1 MAQSEEQVKCVNREL
16 SGQMAEMVRE
26 FDEDKK
32 QALQKYVYLLF
43 IINRYVSKT
52 FVPCIS
58 VLVIDNQQEQN
69 LYRVIPTK
77 VAPLVYVLTNYM
89 CN

>member
-1 MAQSEEQVKCVNREL
+1 MLAPQELNSRLDEVAESEEQVKCVNREL

-43 IINRYVSKT
+43 IAERYVH
-52 FVPCIS
+52 
-58 VLVIDNQQEQN
+58 Q
-69 LYRVIPTK
+69 
-77 VAPLVYVLTNYM
+77 
-89 CN
+89 